1 MGFEM
6 ESTIT
11 TRVSDDTKRELEKIT
26 ERENLDR
33 STVVRKLLRR
43 AIKDY
48 KLDEA
53 LEKYQNREVS
63 LEKAAE
69 EAGVGLR
76 KLLSEARKRD
86 VHFDYTKESLGE
98 DLRVEDE

>member
-1 MGFEM
+1 M

-53 LEKYQNREVS
+53 LERYQNRKVS
-63 LEKAAE
+63 LGKAAE

-76 KLLSEARKRD
+76 KILSEAKKKD
-86 VHFDYTKESLGE
+86 IHFDYKEESLGE
-98 DLRVEDE
+98 DLRVEYE

>member
-53 LEKYQNREVS
+53 LERYQNRKVS
-63 LEKAAE
+63 LGKAAE

-76 KLLSEARKRD
+76 KILSEAKKKD
-86 VHFDYTKESLGE
+86 IHFDYKEESLGE
-98 DLRVEDE
+98 DLRVEYE